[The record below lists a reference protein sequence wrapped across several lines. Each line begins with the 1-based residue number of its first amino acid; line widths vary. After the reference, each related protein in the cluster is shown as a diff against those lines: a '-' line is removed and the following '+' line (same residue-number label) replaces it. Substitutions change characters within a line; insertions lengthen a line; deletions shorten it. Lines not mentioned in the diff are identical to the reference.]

1 MIIEPRFRLPMNIL
15 RQLFGQKNTAETPK
29 HEKMTEAKVDFSF
42 RIYWTKIGRAW
53 DLEHIHTLQ
62 TEVKAVTNEVDF
74 QKNLIDR
81 RYVVPSLD
89 EQAHSGASL
98 LALLDV
104 LAALAKSKQSEGDS

>member
-1 MIIEPRFRLPMNIL
+1 MNIL
-15 RQLFGQKNTAETPK
+15 RQLFGNQADEGRPK

-53 DLEHIHTLQ
+53 DLERIHTLQ
-62 TEVKAVTNEVDF
+62 TEVEAVTNQADF

-81 RYVVPSLD
+81 RYVVASLD

-104 LAALAKSKQSEGDS
+104 LAALAKSKQAEGES

>member
-1 MIIEPRFRLPMNIL
+1 MNIL
-15 RQLFGQKNTAETPK
+15 RQLFGKTPVEESPK

-53 DLEHIHTLQ
+53 DLERIRTLQ
-62 TEVKAVTNEVDF
+62 SEVKAVTNQVDF
-74 QKNLIDR
+74 EKNLIDR
-81 RYVVPSLD
+81 RYVVSSLD

-104 LAALAKSKQSEGDS
+104 LAALAKSKQAEGES